1 MQPLNEIAFGT
12 RGPGNGHQREKE
24 RKGKVAE
31 PSTTSGI
38 IDHED
43 RDQHSLTHKII
54 IQESPIGIGLL
65 DYTERKS
72 QKCEDNDKDRQENGG
87 DGNVRRWSSA
97 PSAPPKE
104 KGQKRNE
111 PAVLVLG
118 IDRPFQIRLTNGQGP
133 DREEKKPRQKPSSRR
148 PRELVGDFR
157 FLKTLKYIQRVSSKK
172 LPCLRGRADGNFGT
186 TSDDRDARLFRE

>member
-1 MQPLNEIAFGT
+1 MQPLNEIAFGP
-12 RGPGNGHQREKE
+12 RRPGNGHQREKE
-24 RKGKVAE
+24 RKGKVAQ
-31 PSTTSGI
+31 PCATSGI

-72 QKCEDNDKDRQENGG
+72 QNCEDNDKDRQKNGG
-87 DGNVRRWSSA
+87 DRNARRRSSA

-111 PAVLVLG
+111 PAILVLG
-118 IDRPFQIRLTNGQGP
+118 IDCPFQIRLTDGQSP
-133 DREEKKPRQKPSSRR
+133 DREEEKTRQKPSSRR
-148 PRELVGDFR
+148 PRELVGDLS
-157 FLKTLKYIQRVSSKK
+157 FLKALKYIQSISSKE
-172 LPCLRGRADGNFGT
+172 LPCSRRRVDGNFWT
-186 TSDDRDARLFRE
+186 TNDDRDARLFHE